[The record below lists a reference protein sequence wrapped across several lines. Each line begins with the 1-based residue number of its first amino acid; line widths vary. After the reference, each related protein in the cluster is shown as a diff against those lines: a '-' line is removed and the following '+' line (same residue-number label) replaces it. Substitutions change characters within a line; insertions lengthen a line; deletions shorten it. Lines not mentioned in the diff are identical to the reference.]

1 MRPFARLFSIFAII
15 AMVGAPAM
23 ACCLTGH
30 AETGAQSALM
40 AQMDSGN
47 CHSEMAGMAMEEP
60 TEAPTDKDCAGC
72 SDCEATFVSLNDGL
86 QPASLSAP
94 HSTDFAATLTTRFAG
109 FDTPRLVQATGPPR
123 NAPVPSATLIELKQI
138 LLI

>member
-1 MRPFARLFSIFAII
+1 
-15 AMVGAPAM
+15 
-23 ACCLTGH
+23 
-30 AETGAQSALM
+30 
-40 AQMDSGN
+40 
-47 CHSEMAGMAMEEP
+47 MEEP